1 MSQKRTKDLQ
11 VLLLATLGTFC
22 YPNVVT
28 YLGKPVS
35 YTNVVV
41 PVLLGIVNCI
51 VIRWAY
57 PSFIET
63 IKRNKTF
70 TILFAFILSVCLH
83 LGKELEIEGYVNFA
97 DKNLYLSIVAFTCY
111 MSFII
116 NIIWEK
122 VLLLTKRITETKSIS
137 ATKKLPE
144 IKENKELIIGKI
156 FDKPLLTSFII
167 FLLWIPVFLALYPGA
182 FVYDAQDEYVQVA
195 TRTFTMHHPLLH
207 VLLLG
212 GSIRVAEHFGLY
224 ANIGIACYTLFQMLV
239 VSCVFGYFFYLL
251 KKWCINRQYRIAML
265 LIIGLFPIF
274 PMYAVCSAKD
284 TLFTTA
290 FFVAILILIEEAKD
304 HDVFNGW
311 NKKRILFILAST
323 SICLLR
329 NNGVYAL
336 VVTLVVYFIVMLTQI
351 VKANR
356 DIKRDEKNRNTKM
369 VNVTISILF
378 ALLLYVLFSNGLRI
392 ACRATDNENQEI
404 LTVPIQQLARAYQ
417 FAPETFSKEDVDTLH
432 EVLSEEALNTYEP
445 KISDII
451 KSQFNNDAYAKNPD
465 KYRNLWIRVGMKK
478 PFIYLNAW
486 LLTSYGYWYPD
497 AVINPYGGI
506 PRFTFT
512 YTESSYFGFETE
524 PPGQRESKFP
534 LLEEFYRKLSLEL
547 FQQRVPVI
555 AWLFSPG
562 FLFFTFFARWSL
574 LLREKRYEYV
584 LALLPVVLIWLTVLL
599 GPTTLVRYVLILWF
613 IVLVMP
619 CVISKNE

>member
-1 MSQKRTKDLQ
+1 MSQTKTKYLL
-11 VLLLATLGTFC
+11 VLLLAALGTFC

-28 YLGKPVS
+28 YLGKSVS

-41 PVLLGIVNCI
+41 PVSLVIINCI
-51 VIRWAY
+51 VLRWAY
-57 PSFIET
+57 PSFKET
-63 IKRNKTF
+63 TKRNKTF
-70 TILFAFILSVCLH
+70 AVLFAFILSVCLH
-83 LGKELEIEGYVNFA
+83 LGKELEIEGYVTFT
-97 DKNLYLSIVAFTCY
+97 DKNLYISIIAFTCY

-122 VLLLTKRITETKSIS
+122 VLLLTKRIP
-137 ATKKLPE
+137 ATKRLSE
-144 IKENKELIIGKI
+144 TIENKESIFGKI

-167 FLLWIPVFLALYPGA
+167 LLLWTPVFLALYPGA

-195 TRTFTMHHPLLH
+195 ARTFTMHHPLLH

-212 GSIRVAEHFGLY
+212 GSIRAAEHFGLH
-224 ANIGIACYTLFQMLV
+224 ANIGIACYTLFQMIV
-239 VSCVFGYFFYLL
+239 VSLVFGYFFYLL
-251 KKWCINRQYRIAML
+251 KKWGINHKYRIAML

-274 PMYAVCSAKD
+274 PMYAVCTAKD

-290 FFVAILILIEEAKD
+290 LFLSILLLLEEAKD
-304 HDVFNGW
+304 HDVFYGW
-311 NKKRILFILAST
+311 NRKRILFILTST
-323 SICLLR
+323 AMCLLR

-336 VVTLVVYFIVMLTQI
+336 VVTFVAYIVVMLTQMI
-351 VKANR
+351 KANK
-356 DIKRDEKNRNTKM
+356 DIKRDEKNKNTKM
-369 VNVTISILF
+369 VKITLSILF

-392 ACRATDNENQEI
+392 ACQATDNEHQEI
-404 LTVPIQQLARAYQ
+404 LTVPIQQIARAYQ
-417 FAPETFSKEDVDTLH
+417 FAPEAFSEEDVETLH
-432 EVLSEEALNTYEP
+432 EILSEEALNTYSP

-451 KSQFNNDAYAKNPD
+451 KSQFDNVAYAKNPA
-465 KYRNLWIRVGMKK
+465 KYRNLWMKVGMKK

-524 PPGQRESKFP
+524 PPGVRDSKFP

-547 FQQRVPVI
+547 FQQRVPVL

-562 FLFFTFFARWSL
+562 FLFFSFFAGWSL
-574 LLREKRYEYV
+574 LLREKQYPYV

-599 GPTTLVRYVLILWF
+599 GPTALVRYVLILWF
-613 IVLVMP
+613 IILVIP
-619 CVISKNE
+619 FTLQFRTDSGKIL